1 MAASQ
6 ILSMFNMNIEKIRFD
21 LIKKIYFYIM
31 YLYPRARQ
39 DWLMKIDIFNKY
51 YLLIVDD

>member
-6 ILSMFNMNIEKIRFD
+6 ILSMFNIEKIRCD
-21 LIKKIYFYIM
+21 LIKKTYFYIM

-39 DWLMKIDIFNKY
+39 DWLMEIDILNKY